1 MMKAKRIRN
10 GAQLA
15 ASSAAMLML
24 AACGGGGGSSGDA
37 GGGGGAAAINSSN
50 GTAVASRVYSVA
62 NVLYSTGENAAQVVD
77 VKSAGTPSR
86 DVQFNL
92 AEFALR
98 KVLDFEADRK
108 AGAKLAG
115 KAVETYADTCSL
127 GGSFSE
133 VWNDADNSGS
143 LSTGDTASITFTNC
157 TEELGIRL
165 NGTMSLSN
173 LLATGSSV
181 TPSRSVGA
189 TFNFVNLQMSVDD
202 ASATVHGDMALQAA
216 ITNFA
221 PYTYDLSINGKNLAV
236 ADGSWQ
242 EALASYSASVFIDF
256 TAGTYAYGVAGT
268 VSGTAFPVA
277 ITMGTPRTLAGNIG
291 AYPTTGVT
299 TATASD
305 GTAARLTVNSATSVS
320 IDLDADA
327 DGIFESSET
336 MTWAQLTAL

>member
-1 MMKAKRIRN
+1 MTGELARNMPTAGFSPGRGMRGQRQPSNDPVRRAERTGMMKAKRIRN

-127 GGSFSE
+127 GGSF
-133 VWNDADNSGS
+133 
-143 LSTGDTASITFTNC
+143 
-157 TEELGIRL
+157 
-165 NGTMSLSN
+165 
-173 LLATGSSV
+173 
-181 TPSRSVGA
+181 
-189 TFNFVNLQMSVDD
+189 
-202 ASATVHGDMALQAA
+202 
-216 ITNFA
+216 
-221 PYTYDLSINGKNLAV
+221 
-236 ADGSWQ
+236 
-242 EALASYSASVFIDF
+242 
-256 TAGTYAYGVAGT
+256 
-268 VSGTAFPVA
+268 
-277 ITMGTPRTLAGNIG
+277 
-291 AYPTTGVT
+291 
-299 TATASD
+299 
-305 GTAARLTVNSATSVS
+305 
-320 IDLDADA
+320 
-327 DGIFESSET
+327 
-336 MTWAQLTAL
+336 